1 MDQSLQDLV
10 IRLTESAVRNTAS
23 VINNRITAIKTK
35 RDAAE
40 QVAELEQIV
49 NELIGEKTEL
59 VRIAQAF
66 ADELVAQ
73 RISDSEVQY
82 ITENLVPV
90 LKTLAASGATDG
102 GNATNSSAETIDLFE
117 PLLSAEMVTVL
128 QLLGF
133 NFRKAIGE
141 PLTDLT
147 ARAIL
152 RLAPAA
158 GDSAAELKTLELR
171 REIAFYEVAKDA
183 DAFARM
189 RTLTG
194 QS

>member
-1 MDQSLQDLV
+1 MDPALQDLA

-23 VINNRITAIKTK
+23 AIADRITAIKTK
-35 RDAAE
+35 RSALE

-73 RISDSEVQY
+73 RISDSDVQY
-82 ITENLVPV
+82 ITQNLVPV
-90 LKTLAASGATDG
+90 LKTLAASGTTG
-102 GNATNSSAETIDLFE
+102 GSDASSSAAMIDILE
-117 PLLSAEMVTVL
+117 PLLSVETVTVL

-133 NFRKAIGE
+133 NFRKAIGQ
-141 PLTDLT
+141 PLTDLA

-152 RLAPAA
+152 RVAPQT
-158 GDSAAELKTLELR
+158 GDSAAEMQALSLR
-171 REIAFYEVAKDA
+171 RDIAFYEVAKDA
-183 DAFARM
+183 DSFARLKA
-189 RTLTG
+189 LTG